1 MSPRPP
7 ETPHNR
13 FETALRL
20 AREGRFAEALAGA
33 ERELGEGGDRDR
45 EAAAAALAEVARAAQ
60 AAGDVESAARALDRA
75 IALRPTHADL
85 HYRRACVLLRLKR
98 GSEARTALNRA
109 LEINPRYVAA
119 RIELAQLDA
128 REGFLGEA
136 LGTLRDLSREA
147 PLGESEDF
155 RQGIGRL
162 DRGEW
167 EEAQAHFGRAV
178 ESYGDELRRRLQR
191 TDALIEG
198 EDFTRAITEL
208 HQAIAEHPAY
218 PDLHAK
224 LGRAELQQGYWDD
237 AAASFGRALELNPSF
252 HDARVGLATAL
263 EALGM
268 RAQAVDQLA
277 LVLEREPAHA
287 HARELHARWGGPQP
301 RPAGAEAPRLKST

>member
-7 ETPHNR
+7 ENPHHR
-13 FETALRL
+13 FDAVLRL
-20 AREGRFAEALAGA
+20 TREGRFAAALADA
-33 ERELGEGGDRDR
+33 ERELGEGGDG
-45 EAAAAALAEVARAAQ
+45 EIAAGALAEVARAAL
-60 AAGDVESAARALDRA
+60 AGGDLDSAVRALDRA
-75 IALRPTHADL
+75 LALRPAHADL
-85 HYRRACVLLRLKR
+85 HYRRACVLLRMKR
-98 GSEARTALNRA
+98 GSEARAALNRA

-136 LGTLRDLSREA
+136 LGTLRELSREA

-167 EEAQAHFGRAV
+167 EEAQTHFGRAV
-178 ESYGDELRRRLQR
+178 ESHGDELRRRLQR
-191 TDALIEG
+191 SEALLEG
-198 EDFTRAITEL
+198 EDFARALTEL

-218 PDLHAK
+218 PDLHAR

-268 RAQAVDQLA
+268 RAQAVDQLT

-287 HARELHARWGGPQP
+287 QARELHARWGGPQP
-301 RPAGAEAPRLKST
+301 RSAAEAPRPKTT

>member
-7 ETPHNR
+7 EPHPNR
-13 FETALRL
+13 FDAALRL
-20 AREGRFAEALAGA
+20 AREGRFAEAIAGV
-33 ERELGEGGDRDR
+33 ERELGAGGVDA
-45 EAAAAALAEVARAAQ
+45 ESAAAALAELARIAQ
-60 AAGDVESAARALDRA
+60 GAGDLDTAARALDKA
-75 IALRPTHADL
+75 LALRPAHADL

-98 GSEARTALNRA
+98 GSEARSALNRA

-136 LGTLRDLSREA
+136 LGTLRDLARDA
-147 PLGESEDF
+147 PVGESEDF

-167 EEAQAHFGRAV
+167 EEAHAHFGRAV
-178 ESYGDELRRRLQR
+178 DSHGDGLRQRLQR

-198 EDFTRAITEL
+198 EDFGRALTEL
-208 HQAIAEHPAY
+208 HSAIAEHPAY
-218 PDLHAK
+218 PDLHAR
-224 LGRAELQQGYWDD
+224 LGRAELQQGAWDD
-237 AAASFGRALELNPSF
+237 AAASFGRALELNPAF
-252 HDARVGLATAL
+252 HDARVGLARAL

-287 HARELHARWGGPQP
+287 QARDLHARWGGPQARPAAAAPP
-301 RPAGAEAPRLKST
+301 RPKTT

>member
-7 ETPHNR
+7 ESAHNR
-13 FETALRL
+13 FDAALRL
-20 AREGRFAEALAGA
+20 AREGRWPEALAAA
-33 ERELGEGGDRDR
+33 ERELGAPESGG
-45 EAAAAALAEVARAAQ
+45 EAAAAAFAEIARFAQ
-60 AAGDVESAARALDRA
+60 ATGELDLAARALERA
-75 IALRPTHADL
+75 IELRSRHADL
-85 HYRRACVLLRLKR
+85 HYRLACVMLRLKR
-98 GSEARTALNRA
+98 PGDARAALNRA

-119 RIELAQLDA
+119 RIERAQLDA

-136 LGTLRDLSREA
+136 LGALRELSREV

-178 ESYGDELRRRLQR
+178 ESHGDELRRRLQR
-191 TDALIEG
+191 SEALIEG
-198 EDFTRAITEL
+198 EDFARALTEL
-208 HQAIAEHPAY
+208 HQAITEHPAY
-218 PDLHAK
+218 PDLHAR

-268 RAQAVDQLA
+268 RAQAVEQLA
-277 LVLEREPAHA
+277 LVLEREPSHA
-287 HARELHARWGGPQP
+287 HALDLQARLSGAPA
-301 RPAGAEAPRLKST
+301 RPAAGETPRSKTT